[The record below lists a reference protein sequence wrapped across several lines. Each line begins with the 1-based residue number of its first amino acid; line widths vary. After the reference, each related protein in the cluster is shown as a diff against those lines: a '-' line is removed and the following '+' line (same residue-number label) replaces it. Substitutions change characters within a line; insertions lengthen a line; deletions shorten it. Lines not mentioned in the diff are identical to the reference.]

1 MPCDG
6 KFLNR
11 TISIMEGAIMDKPI
25 KDATHLMPIVGRA
38 VKALYGQAMQ
48 NIKILKADRF
58 PLFKEPKEGWLV
70 HAEFNDDKY
79 EYAIQMDV
87 QMVDGRITRSVELH
101 RTPLQK

>member
-1 MPCDG
+1 M
-6 KFLNR
+6 
-11 TISIMEGAIMDKPI
+11 SKPVEN
-25 KDATHLMPIVGRA
+25 ATELMPIVERA

-48 NIKILKADRF
+48 NIKILKAERF

-79 EYAIQMDV
+79 DYSVQMDV
-87 QMVDGRITRSVELH
+87 QMADGRITRAVELH

>member
-1 MPCDG
+1 M
-6 KFLNR
+6 
-11 TISIMEGAIMDKPI
+11 SKPVEN
-25 KDATHLMPIVGRA
+25 ATELMPIVERA

-48 NIKILKADRF
+48 NTKILKAERF

-79 EYAIQMDV
+79 DYSVQMDV
-87 QMVDGRITRSVELH
+87 QMADGRITRAVELH